1 MAARKK
7 MDLATAL
14 HSASGKAQPASA
26 APPEEPKLAPKPI
39 ANKPSATMQA
49 VSSIVAPSRKGKKA
63 ITGFFDPA
71 VSRELK
77 QIGLNQ
83 DVTVQ
88 ALLTEAI
95 NDLLVKYG
103 RSPIA

>member
-1 MAARKK
+1 MTTRKK
-7 MDLATAL
+7 LNLAAAL
-14 HSASGKAQPASA
+14 HNASGKTQSPTTPPAERPQSSPPA
-26 APPEEPKLAPKPI
+26 ATSL
-39 ANKPSATMQA
+39 
-49 VSSIVAPSRKGKKA
+49 VAPSRQGKKA
-63 ITGFFDPA
+63 VTGFFDPA

-77 QIGLNQ
+77 QIGLNR
-83 DVTVQ
+83 DLSVQ

>member
-7 MDLATAL
+7 MNLATAL
-14 HSASGKAQPASA
+14 HNASGKTQPSTAL
-26 APPEEPKLAPKPI
+26 PVEEPKQA
-39 ANKPSATMQA
+39 ASRPSATVQTM
-49 VSSIVAPSRKGKKA
+49 SSLVAPSRQGKKA
-63 ITGFFDPA
+63 VTGFFDPA

-83 DVTVQ
+83 DMTVQ

-95 NDLLVKYG
+95 NDLLIKYG